1 MAKSRKMKSK
11 KELEIEGRTL
21 GIELDRRHNREDLIE
36 ELEAF
41 DIKVE
46 PKELPRFATDK
57 EAGFTHSHDDGT
69 THSHVDGDK
78 KHTHEELSDVT
89 WNSIEEFT
97 EAATATGMI
106 FDRVFIPVNIEALY
120 EAFTSNPEEFK
131 ETPAYKFLTQ

>member
-11 KELEIEGRTL
+11 KELENEGRTL
-21 GIELDRRHNREDLIE
+21 GIELDRRHNREDLIA

-41 DIKVE
+41 DVTVE

-57 EAGFTHSHDDGT
+57 EAGFAHTHDDGT

-78 KHTHEELSDVT
+78 KHTHEESSDVT
-89 WNSIEEFT
+89 WNSIEEFS
-97 EAATATGMI
+97 EAVTSSGML
-106 FDRVFIPVNIEALY
+106 FNSDFIPVNIEALY

>member
-1 MAKSRKMKSK
+1 VTKFRKMKSK
-11 KELEIEGRTL
+11 KELEKEGRTL

-57 EAGFTHSHDDGT
+57 EAGFAHTHDDGT

-78 KHTHEELSDVT
+78 KHTHEESSDVT
-89 WNSIEEFT
+89 WNSIEEFS
-97 EAATATGMI
+97 EAVTSSGML
-106 FDRVFIPVNIEALY
+106 FNSDFIPVNIEALY